1 MSRWADW
8 FAITPAQVRRFFAA
22 SCADET
28 PDDAVMDLLEP
39 LLWKREKVRLSV
51 QMDKAWE
58 PIHKC
63 LTGDRGGYYE
73 VDFDAGKYP
82 LNLCVAG
89 GEQLLQA
96 GHRWAGL
103 IDHELEVPALAVAL
117 AKVKKAW
124 FRKRFF
130 ALPNKQFHGINDEEF
145 DWVWA
150 HFEDLPPFFAKAAAK
165 GKGVVCTISL

>member
-8 FAITPAQVRRFFAA
+8 FAITPAQVEWVFAA
-22 SCADET
+22 SCADEN

-39 LLWKREKVRLSV
+39 MMRNRARRRLHL

-73 VDFDAGKYP
+73 VDFDAGKHP
-82 LNLCVAG
+82 LNLVVAG
-89 GEQLLQA
+89 GEPLLVG

-103 IDHELEVPALAVAL
+103 IDHETEVPALAAAL
-117 AKVKKAW
+117 AGVKKAW

-130 ALPNKQFHGINDEEF
+130 ALPATQFHGIDDQEF
-145 DWVWA
+145 DWAWA
-150 HFEDLPPFFAKAAAK
+150 HFEDLPPFFAAAAAK

>member
-8 FAITPAQVRRFFAA
+8 FAITPAQVERFFAA
-22 SCADET
+22 SCEDES

-39 LLWKREKVRLSV
+39 LLEKRSKRRLHV
-51 QMDKAWE
+51 MMDKAWE

-63 LTGDRGGYYE
+63 LNGDRGGYYD
-73 VDFDAGKYP
+73 VDFGAGKYP
-82 LNLCVAG
+82 LDMLVAG
-89 GEQLLQA
+89 GEQLLVD

-103 IDHELEVPALAVAL
+103 INHETEVPALAVAL
-117 AKVKKAW
+117 AKVKKAT

-130 ALPNKQFHGINDEEF
+130 ALPDKQFHGINDEEF

-150 HFEDLPPFFAKAAAK
+150 HFEDLPPFFAKVAAK
-165 GKGVVCTISL
+165 GHGVICTISL